1 MIPAQASPV
10 NAMERIKD
18 FREIFGGIYT
28 FGATQ
33 HQGTTRALLRLVL
46 DRCVADPVA
55 SVAPVHR
62 NVGSSRS
69 RTQSPIRL
77 TDSVQSDSTMPGSTA
92 IHQALSR

>member
-1 MIPAQASPV
+1 MIPARDSLV
-10 NAMERIKD
+10 NVMEIIKD
-18 FREIFGGIYT
+18 FHDIFGGTYT
-28 FGATQ
+28 FSATR
-33 HQGTTRALLRLVL
+33 HEGTTRALLRVAL
-46 DRCVADPVA
+46 DGCVADLIA

-77 TDSVQSDSTMPGSTA
+77 TDSVQSDRTMPGSTA